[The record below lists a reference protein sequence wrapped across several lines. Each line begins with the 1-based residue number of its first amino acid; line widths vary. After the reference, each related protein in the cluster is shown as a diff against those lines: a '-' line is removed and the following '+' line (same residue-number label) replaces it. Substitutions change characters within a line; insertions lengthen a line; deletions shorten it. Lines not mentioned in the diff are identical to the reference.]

1 MTKAGLLAGLLLVA
15 AWSGAA
21 PAPDRTVSVVV
32 SRDGFQPREISIRK
46 GETVRVILKTA
57 DGEHC
62 FAVDDLRVEKRVMP
76 GRATTLDVTPDKA
89 GTYPFYCCLETGAAA
104 DKQRGRLIVTE

>member
-1 MTKAGLLAGLLLVA
+1 MKIALLAGVLLLA
-15 AWSGAA
+15 GWTGAT
-21 PAPDRTVSVVV
+21 PAPDQTVAVAV
-32 SRDGFQPREISIRK
+32 SRDGFQPRDIPARK
-46 GETVRVILKTA
+46 GETLRLVIKTT

-76 GRATTLDVTPDKA
+76 GRATTVDVTPDRA
-89 GTYPFYCCLETGAAA
+89 GTFPFYCCLETGAAA